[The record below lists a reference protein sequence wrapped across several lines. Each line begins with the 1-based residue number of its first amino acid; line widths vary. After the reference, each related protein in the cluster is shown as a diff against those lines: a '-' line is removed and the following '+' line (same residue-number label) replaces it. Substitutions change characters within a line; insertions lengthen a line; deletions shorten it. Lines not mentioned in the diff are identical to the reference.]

1 LKNHPIIFHL
11 KYGIIQ
17 GNSHFALNNAHED
30 GTFIKKHSK
39 KIWIESSRGLI
50 RGGYVMKISKN
61 DALIWFDF
69 FSQLAEEEEI
79 STKHEE
85 IIYSTFAQIEA
96 TIDHRNDT
104 LMSKIRSL
112 KTLENRTFFV
122 GNEIKFPKG
131 CRSCLLGTGLS
142 AIRKTNKC
150 NIECKF
156 CYNYGQ
162 LEDIPP
168 IGEDMWEI
176 GGTKFYEKDI
186 DLLLSIHQKP
196 TGISYVYLEPFME
209 IEKYYSVIK
218 KFNDA
223 QIYQHLYT
231 NGTLATE
238 ETLKALGEAGLNEI
252 RFNLGAS
259 KCSDKVIENIGI
271 AKKYIKYVGIET
283 PMTPEFFEEFFKKKE
298 AIFETKLDFINCA
311 ELHLNE
317 NNIDNYY
324 GENMYI
330 SRHGYISPTWSRE
343 LTLKFMKIADEE
355 NWDLVVHD
363 CSNYT
368 KFARGLNLSSKE
380 GMWFGASNYACEFSR
395 IPYEVFIPILN
406 DDNFKFLSEEELPDD
421 YKPEMIDI

>member
-1 LKNHPIIFHL
+1 
-11 KYGIIQ
+11 
-17 GNSHFALNNAHED
+17 
-30 GTFIKKHSK
+30 
-39 KIWIESSRGLI
+39 
-50 RGGYVMKISKN
+50 MKISKS

-69 FSQLAEEEEI
+69 FSQLTEYEEI

-96 TIDHRNDT
+96 AIDNRNDM
-104 LMSKIRSL
+104 LMSEIKGL
-112 KTLENRTFFV
+112 KTMENRTFFV
-122 GNEIKFPKG
+122 GNENKFPKG

-162 LEDIPP
+162 LENIPP
-168 IGEDMWEI
+168 IGEGMWEI

-186 DLLLSIHQKP
+186 DLLLSIHKKP
-196 TGISYVYLEPFME
+196 TGIAYVYLEPFME

-218 KFNDA
+218 KFSDA

-231 NGTLATE
+231 NGTLAAE

-259 KCSDKVIENIGI
+259 ECSDKVIEMIGT
-271 AKKYIKYVGIET
+271 AKKYIKNVGIET
-283 PMTPEFFEEFFKKKE
+283 PMTPEFFEDFLKKKQ
-298 AIFETKLDFINCA
+298 AILETNLDFINCA

-317 NNIDNYY
+317 NNIYNYY

-330 SRHGYISPTWSRE
+330 SRHGYISPVWSRE

-355 NWDLVVHD
+355 NWDLAVHD

-380 GMWFGASNYACEFSR
+380 GMWFGASNYACEFSK

-406 DDNFKFLSEEELPDD
+406 DDNFKFLSEEKLPED
-421 YKPEMIDI
+421 YKPKMIEL

>member
-1 LKNHPIIFHL
+1 
-11 KYGIIQ
+11 
-17 GNSHFALNNAHED
+17 
-30 GTFIKKHSK
+30 
-39 KIWIESSRGLI
+39 
-50 RGGYVMKISKN
+50 MKISKK
-61 DALIWFDF
+61 DALIWFEF
-69 FSQLAEEEEI
+69 FSILPEDEELM
-79 STKHEE
+79 TKQQE

-96 TIDHRNDT
+96 AIDHRIDT
-104 LMSKIRSL
+104 LMSEIRSL

-122 GNEIKFPKG
+122 GNESKFPKG

-150 NIECKF
+150 NLECKF
-156 CYNYGQ
+156 CYNYGE

-168 IGEDMWEI
+168 IGEGMWEI

-186 DLLLSIHQKP
+186 DLLLSIQQKP

-218 KFNDA
+218 KFSDA
-223 QIYQHLYT
+223 QIHQHLYT

-238 ETLKALGEAGLNEI
+238 ETLKALGEAGLDEI

-259 KCSDKVIENIGI
+259 NCSDKVIENIGI
-271 AKKYIKYVGIET
+271 AKKYIKNVGIET
-283 PMTPEFFEEFFKKKE
+283 PMTPEFFEAFFKKKQ
-298 AIFETKLDFINCA
+298 AILETKLDFINCA

-317 NNIDNYY
+317 NNIYNYY

-330 SRHGYISPTWSRE
+330 SRHGYISPIWSRE

-355 NWDLVVHD
+355 NWDLAVHD

-368 KFARGLNLSSKE
+368 KFARGLNLGSKD
-380 GMWFGASNYACEFSR
+380 GKWFGTSNYACEFSR
-395 IPYEVFIPILN
+395 IPYEVFLPILR
-406 DDNFKFLSEEELPDD
+406 DDNFKFLSEEELPYG
-421 YKPEMIDI
+421 YKPGELIF